1 MGRRIAQPLDRAT
14 VLREAFA
21 LLDERGFS
29 GLSLRSLADRLGVQA
44 PAFYWHFSSKAELL
58 GHMSAAIYLDARTAV
73 QPCDDWTSWLV
84 AYGRALR
91 QRLSSQP
98 GAARIC
104 AIAQPLEGDVS
115 ITAAAIAEPLT
126 QHGICGE
133 LALDAIAAVTSL
145 AIGWSAY
152 EPQGTMRSYLEGIMD
167 FDKSF
172 EVGLDALIAG
182 LEAKRR
188 AEQ

>member
-1 MGRRIAQPLDRAT
+1 
-14 VLREAFA
+14 
-21 LLDERGFS
+21 
-29 GLSLRSLADRLGVQA
+29 LRSLADRLGVQA

-58 GHMSAAIYLDARTAV
+58 GHMSAAVYRDARTAV
-73 QPCDDWTSWLV
+73 QPCDDWTTWLLT
-84 AYGRALR
+84 YGRALR
-91 QRLSSQP
+91 QRLSGQP

-126 QHGICGE
+126 RHGVGEE

-145 AIGWSAY
+145 AIGWNSF
-152 EPQGTMRSYLEGIMD
+152 EPECAMRSYLEGIMD

-182 LEAKRR
+182 LETKQR

>member
-1 MGRRIAQPLDRAT
+1 
-14 VLREAFA
+14 
-21 LLDERGFS
+21 
-29 GLSLRSLADRLGVQA
+29 LADRLGVQA

-58 GHMSAAIYLDARTAV
+58 GHMSAAIYRDARTAV
-73 QPCDDWTSWLV
+73 QPCDDWTTWLLT
-84 AYGRALR
+84 YGRALR
-91 QRLSSQP
+91 ERLSSQP

-126 QHGICGE
+126 QHGIRGE

-182 LEAKRR
+182 LEAKRC
-188 AEQ
+188 AER